1 MWLLSRI
8 GVLEL
13 LFVFVTLAVGCCLGR
28 RGLRWVAALGP
39 LLVLSVLLS
48 PPDLFS
54 MLIVAVCLMLAFALG
69 VYWAPHLVP
78 SIREGDPRNGGVVK
92 A

>member
-8 GVLEL
+8 GLAES
-13 LFVFVTLAVGCCLGR
+13 LFVLVTLAVGCCLGR
-28 RGLRWVAALGP
+28 RGLRWVAAIGP

-54 MLIVAVCLMLAFALG
+54 MLIVAVFLILAFALG
-69 VYWAPHLVP
+69 IYWAPHL
-78 SIREGDPRNGGVVK
+78 I
-92 A
+92 AF